1 MMQVWSKPNVE
12 LATEPDWL
20 LIYRVQGAE
29 LHLVRTGLGSWGD
42 RGLRSRQ
49 IGFPRR
55 TLGAMTDLDA

>member
-1 MMQVWSKPNVE
+1 MMQVCPEPHVE
-12 LATEPDWL
+12 LATEPDWH

-29 LHLVRTGLGSWGD
+29 LHLVSTGLGSWGD

-49 IGFPRR
+49 IGFSRR